1 MVYISN
7 FEALGLHCSPFA
19 PKEKRWPIAVAAG
32 ISALAGVA
40 SSAMTNSSN
49 KSSTEAANATN
60 LEAVREQN
68 AANKQIAR
76 ETNMMN
82 SEYYQ
87 KNLDWLREQYY
98 DTQRYNSPQLMAER
112 YRAAG
117 INPIFAMGNSAGAS
131 AASSVGGT
139 SAPNLQTPYMEA
151 GHVDP
156 VHYDYSGLGEA
167 VGHSTDMF
175 FKNQMISQDTLSK
188 RIDNSFKVTQI
199 VSELRNQMA
208 DTAEKMSRVSKNTQE
223 YENLKLQYQDMQAR
237 ISVFMAQMDDLIE
250 QPKVSNELTK
260 AQTDLTRANAEY
272 QRLINQFTPENQ
284 KKLLRNLDAE
294 YSNIIASARN
304 NNASAAHNAALAALA
319 KSQEDGV
326 KIDND
331 VKDSIADALVDKAF
345 SEADSEYWRAQQGAK
360 NFRMGRLAEVPAQS
374 LDGKSYTNHNTHG
387 ANRRKA
393 VRNYS
398 KKFKYNTYYYNNK

>member
-19 PKEKRWPIAVAAG
+19 PKEKHWPIAIAAG

-40 SSAMTNSSN
+40 STALSNSAN
-49 KSSTEAANATN
+49 KSSTAAANATN

-68 AANKQIAR
+68 QANKEIAR

-87 KNLDWLREQYY
+87 KNLDWLKEQYY
-98 DTQRYNSPQLMAER
+98 DTQRYNSPQEMAQR
-112 YRAAG
+112 YREAG
-117 INPIFAMGNSAGAS
+117 INPVFAMGNSAGAS

-139 SAPNLQTPYMEA
+139 TAPNLQTPYMEA

-156 VHYDYSGLGEA
+156 VHYDYTGLGEA
-167 VGHSTDMF
+167 IGHSTDMF
-175 FKNQMISQDTLSK
+175 FKNQLISQDSLSK

-199 VSELRNQMA
+199 ISALRNQMA
-208 DTAEKMSRVSKNTQE
+208 DTAEKMSRVSKTSQE
-223 YENLKLQYQDMQAR
+223 YKNLQLEYQDMQQR
-237 ISVFMAQMDDLIE
+237 ISVFAAQMDDLIE
-250 QPKVSNELTK
+250 QPRLSNELTK
-260 AQTDLTRANAEY
+260 AQTDLANANAAY
-272 QRLINQFTPENQ
+272 QKLINQFTPENQ
-284 KKLLRNLDAE
+284 RKVLRNLDASYE
-294 YSNIIASARN
+294 QILSAARAN
-304 NNASAAHNAALAALA
+304 DASAAHNAALAALV

-360 NFRMGRLAEVPAQS
+360 NFRMGRLSEVPAQS

-387 ANRRKA
+387 SNRRRA

-398 KKFKYNTYYYNNK
+398 KKFKRSIFFE